1 VKVSGFY
8 SPNFPWI
15 GFILQE
21 ARAREEG
28 IENLGDIFH

>member
-1 VKVSGFY
+1 VDFIRQIFLGSV
-8 SPNFPWI
+8 
-15 GFILQE
+15 FILQE